1 MSWNRMQQLG
11 GSEREETS
19 RNWETL
25 DMMMKTKDTH
35 IKAEEVE
42 SELMGNMV
50 KWINWIKG
58 MKLLRNWWTVSKGEE
73 QIL

>member
-58 MKLLRNWWTVSKGEE
+58 LKLLRNWWTVSKGEE